1 MVHYS
6 VFVYLLRVSMV
17 LFFLSV
23 QLYLSYTF
31 GYVHIGWF
39 PWNSKLNGVI
49 NFISFWDTSD
59 FIHWLFQPWLY
70 RRVIDRIVAF
80 WLIFPIALLQKVF
93 RVKFYANGDGFN
105 YMDRTLIIMNHR
117 TRVDWMLFWPLL
129 FHCARLRKLK
139 ILLKSDLKYIP
150 GPGW

>member
-1 MVHYS
+1 MRQLLIGLWVKLAVHYS
-6 VFVYLLRVSMV
+6 VYVCSSRVSMV
-17 LFFLSV
+17 LFFLSD
-23 QLYLSYTF
+23 QLYPSYIF
-31 GYVHIGWF
+31 GYGFHSLIIA
-39 PWNSKLNGVI
+39 PYKNQ
-49 NFISFWDTSD
+49 NFK
-59 FIHWLFQPWLY
+59 PWLY

>member
-1 MVHYS
+1 MNFTDVI
-6 VFVYLLRVSMV
+6 VLLRIK
-17 LFFLSV
+17 
-23 QLYLSYTF
+23 YLKIFEDIKIHLIF
-31 GYVHIGWF
+31 GKIQKLKF
-39 PWNSKLNGVI
+39 SRKLNKIV
-49 NFISFWDTSD
+49 
-59 FIHWLFQPWLY
+59 QPWLY

-93 RVKFYANGDGFN
+93 RVKFYASGDGFN

-150 GPGW
+150 GPGWYVFSKKIFQKFF